1 MNIETTKPTQQ
12 ARSGS
17 RLSNESFITLFMAGV
32 LVVIFLIACLI
43 IPGFYK
49 PQNIINIL
57 TNNWYIVIIGIGV
70 TFLLITGHFD
80 MSVGGV
86 IAMTGVLSVYFCQ
99 AANVSQ
105 NALANGLGLPYGVAI
120 ALALLCAMGIG
131 GINAFFVAK
140 LKVPSIIVTLGTM
153 MLARGIGQVVTQGA
167 QRNTSLPDVFGVI
180 GNATL
185 LGSNLKV
192 SVLIM
197 VVLLIIAFIFERR
210 TVAGRRTYLI
220 GANQEAARLSGIKVT
235 KHIALL
241 LHRQRAVGRH
251 YRDPADFGVQ
261 SGSIEP
267 GGGLRVRRA
276 GRGLVGRRQHRG
288 WVWVGARHVRRRHPA
303 LGDDDGGYR
312 PAAVT
317 RLAVHTQGCGD
328 LRRHPCAAVGSG
340 SAEPG
345 LTDPDDLKQR
355 R

>member
-1 MNIETTKPTQQ
+1 MNMETAKPTQT

-32 LVVIFLIACLI
+32 LVVIFLVACLI

-70 TFLLITGHFD
+70 TFLLITGNFD

-99 AANVSQ
+99 AANVSK
-105 NALANGLGLPYGVAI
+105 NVLANGLGLPYGVAI
-120 ALALLCAMGIG
+120 ALALLCAMSIG

-185 LGSNLKV
+185 PGSNLKF

-220 GANQEAARLSGIKVT
+220 GANQAAARLSGIKVT
-235 KHIALL
+235 KHIAMLFIVSALLAGITGILLTSEYKAGLSGRAAGYEFDALVVAMLGGVSISGGFGSVLGMFVGAILLSVMTTAATGLL
-241 LHRQRAVGRH
+241 LSPDWQFTLKATVTFVAILAQRWAL
-251 YRDPADFGVQ
+251 D
-261 SGSIEP
+261 
-267 GGGLRVRRA
+267 RRN
-276 GRGLVGRRQHRG
+276 RG
-288 WVWVGARHVRRRHPA
+288 
-303 LGDDDGGYR
+303 
-312 PAAVT
+312 
-317 RLAVHTQGCGD
+317 
-328 LRRHPCAAVGSG
+328 
-340 SAEPG
+340 
-345 LTDPDDLKQR
+345 
-355 R
+355 

>member
-17 RLSNESFITLFMAGV
+17 RMSNESFITLFMAGV

-70 TFLLITGHFD
+70 TFLLITGNFD

-105 NALANGLGLPYGVAI
+105 NVLANGLGLPYGVAI

-140 LKVPSIIVTLGTM
+140 IKVPSIIVTLGTM

-185 LGSNLKV
+185 PGSNLKF

-241 LHRQRAVGRH
+241 FIVSALLAGITGILLTSEYKAGLSSRAMGYEFDALVVALLGGVSI
-251 YRDPADFGVQ
+251 AGGFGSVL
-261 SGSIEP
+261 GMF
-267 GGGLRVRRA
+267 
-276 GRGLVGRRQHRG
+276 
-288 WVWVGARHVRRRHPA
+288 VGAILLSVMTTAATGLLLSPDWQFTLKAVVTFVAILAQRWALDRRNR
-303 LGDDDGGYR
+303 G
-312 PAAVT
+312 
-317 RLAVHTQGCGD
+317 
-328 LRRHPCAAVGSG
+328 
-340 SAEPG
+340 
-345 LTDPDDLKQR
+345 
-355 R
+355 